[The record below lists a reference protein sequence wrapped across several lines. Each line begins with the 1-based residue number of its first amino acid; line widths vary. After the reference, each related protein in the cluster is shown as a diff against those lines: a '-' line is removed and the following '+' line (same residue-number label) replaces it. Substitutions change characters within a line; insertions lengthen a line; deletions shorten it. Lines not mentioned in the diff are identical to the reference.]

1 MQTYLAIALFIVPV
15 WVMLQRDFPKGL
27 CAALVL
33 FTLMPS
39 TLALQAGAFELTYQ
53 RILLIVVTWSWIRWL
68 AAHREPIPIPFLRLV
83 LAWWVANLL
92 SLGFAID
99 RGLSVKWL
107 LSFSTEIVL
116 FYLII
121 STTLTNGERLKDAF
135 RALCL
140 SGAIIAV
147 LGVMEYYTQFNPA
160 LDWMGIVEPKDP
172 TDVIVTFRHRILF
185 GYSMAMSFPL
195 LLAWACQAQS
205 KARLAL
211 MTGIVMLAIAACYF
225 SGSRGPWFASA
236 IAGAVMYVFANQQVR
251 KFLRVFAYLALVMVV
266 VRPGVRATIVDLTES
281 TFDPDSYRGRS
292 YYYRKE
298 LWPVAVS
305 LAQTSP
311 VRALFGH
318 GGLSTEAMDLSDR
331 FEYGGS
337 TFHTGFSSWDNNYAC
352 DLVEFG
358 YGGLGIE
365 VFFYAAVLWSLYRS
379 VRDAPAEYLNIAAA
393 FLAAAVVYVVA
404 LTNVY
409 MFSPQLKCLFLTVAT
424 LGARLPILA
433 SQTEP
438 CPVASE
444 ETDESDEPIIEAN
457 LA

>member
-1 MQTYLAIALFIVPV
+1 
-15 WVMLQRDFPKGL
+15 MLQRDFQKGL

-33 FTLMPS
+33 FTIMPS
-39 TLALQAGAFELTYQ
+39 TLALPGGVFELTFQ
-53 RILLIVVTWSWIRWL
+53 RILLVVVTLFWVRWL
-68 AAHREPIPIPFLRLV
+68 AAHREPVKIPFLRLV
-83 LAWWVANLL
+83 LAWWAANLL
-92 SLGFAID
+92 SLVFALD
-99 RGLSVKWL
+99 RGLSLKWL
-107 LSFSTEIVL
+107 LSFSSEIVL

-121 STTLTNGERLKDAF
+121 ATTLTNAESLKGAF
-135 RALCL
+135 RALCF
-140 SGAIIAV
+140 SGAILAV
-147 LGVMEYYTQFNPA
+147 LGVVEYYTQFNPA

-185 GYSMAMSFPL
+185 GYSMAMGFPL
-195 LLAWACQAQS
+195 LLAWACQSQS
-205 KARLAL
+205 KSKLAL
-211 MTGIVMLAIAACYF
+211 GTGIVMLAIAACYF

-236 IAGAVMYVFANQQVR
+236 IAAAVMYVLGSPQVR
-251 KFLRVFAYLALVMVV
+251 KFLRVFAYLAVLMVV
-266 VRPGVRATIVDLTES
+266 IRPGVRATIVDLTES

-305 LAQTSP
+305 LANASP

-358 YGGLGIE
+358 YGGLGME
-365 VFFYAAVLWSLYRS
+365 ALLYAAVLLSLYRS
-379 VRDAPAEYLNIAAA
+379 VKGAPPEQRDMAAA
-393 FLAAAVVYVVA
+393 LLAAALVYAVA

-433 SQTEP
+433 SLAEP
-438 CPVASE
+438 DYAP
-444 ETDESDEPIIEAN
+444 DEMADEDHDSIIEAK